1 MGYLKPKI
9 LHQMT
14 LPHPRFQLDCLT
26 VNHKGATAAVVDG
39 LRIPL
44 RRIDPG
50 FEHFK
55 NEKIIFVDKAPVGH
69 LTFEIGKAFGD
80 ERRLYVHGAELGG
93 LNVAN
98 LSRSRPD
105 ELPIA
110 TTFVANLRAGI
121 AITHSPVMRSAAKL

>member
-1 MGYLKPKI
+1 MY
-9 LHQMT
+9 QMT

-26 VNHKGATAAVVDG
+26 VNHKGAIAAVVDG

-69 LTFEIGKAFGD
+69 PAFEIGKAFGD
-80 ERRLYVHGAELGG
+80 ERRLYVHGAELGKPERRK
-93 LNVAN
+93 LIEV
-98 LSRSRPD
+98 
-105 ELPIA
+105 
-110 TTFVANLRAGI
+110 TT
-121 AITHSPVMRSAAKL
+121 